1 MLYLLYNQ
9 EMRYSTSDLSRK
21 SGDIIARALQGPIT
35 ITQRGKPRLILMSVE
50 EFNRLTKKRDEGRKP
65 APTEES

>member
-1 MLYLLYNQ
+1 
-9 EMRYSTSDLSRK
+9 MRYSTSDLSRK

-50 EFNRLTKKRDEGRKP
+50 EYNILRGKAEGKKPSPEVARLPD
-65 APTEES
+65 